1 MEHRRLSAA
10 VTNSGAAITNDIA
23 IFLCEPRSFR
33 LRQWLGGGTLMRI
46 EIVNGFDG
54 GWVVADDDLNTALS
68 ETSARTPAT
77 NPPRRK
83 TPPAKTAAARSAV
96 VPRGLESL
104 ARAGIGRAVP
114 TLRPEQHPR
123 RLFRRQQL
131 TPVGGDQTPPWVA
144 CARSC
149 GIDTDVWCSPVSNRV
164 VAPPGR
170 DPAFTAAF

>member
-1 MEHRRLSAA
+1 
-10 VTNSGAAITNDIA
+10 
-23 IFLCEPRSFR
+23 
-33 LRQWLGGGTLMRI
+33 MRI